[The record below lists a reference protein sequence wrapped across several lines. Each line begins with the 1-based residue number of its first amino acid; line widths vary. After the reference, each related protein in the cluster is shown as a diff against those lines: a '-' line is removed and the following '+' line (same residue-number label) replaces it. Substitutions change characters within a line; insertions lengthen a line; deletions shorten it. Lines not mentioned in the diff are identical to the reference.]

1 MKMMSCI
8 GCAALAAIAFGGD
21 QSGYLARIG
30 PAPLRFQP
38 PSKGPEVSVALPP
51 LAMSDP
57 PAPPSSEHEPTGTND
72 AVTVEESPETT
83 SASSPPPAQ
92 PAVVVEP
99 AFTPQM
105 LLQYFNHKGTN
116 ANGNESSVILPYQF
130 FPPSNPTI
138 PPPPSKAT
146 YTKQ

>member
-8 GCAALAAIAFGGD
+8 GSAALAAIAFGGD
-21 QSGYLARIG
+21 HSGYLPRIG

-38 PSKGPEVSVALPP
+38 PSKGPEVTVTLPP
-51 LAMSDP
+51 LVMSDP
-57 PAPPSSEHEPTGTND
+57 PAPPSEHEVIITND
-72 AVTVEESPETT
+72 TVTVEEAPETT
-83 SASSPPPAQ
+83 PTPPPQQ

-105 LLQYFNHKGTN
+105 LLQYFNHRGANT
-116 ANGNESSVILPYQF
+116 NGNESSVILPYQF
-130 FPPSNPTI
+130 FPPANPTI
-138 PPPPSKAT
+138 PAPPSKAT

>member
-1 MKMMSCI
+1 MKTLSLI
-8 GCAALAAIAFGGD
+8 GLAAAGVIAFGGNPP
-21 QSGYLARIG
+21 GYLSRIG

-38 PSKGPEVSVALPP
+38 PPKGPEVTVILPP

-57 PAPPSSEHEPTGTND
+57 PAPAHEVITNET
-72 AVTVEESPETT
+72 VTVEAPEQPAPTVV
-83 SASSPPPAQ
+83 SS

-105 LLQYFNHKGTN
+105 LLQFFNRNGTN
-116 ANGNESSVILPYQF
+116 ATNLEPSVFVPYQF
-130 FPPSNPTI
+130 TPPSMPVI
-138 PPPPSKAT
+138 PAPPSKAT

>member
-21 QSGYLARIG
+21 HSGYLPRIG

-38 PSKGPEVSVALPP
+38 PSKGPEITVTLPP

-57 PAPPSSEHEPTGTND
+57 PAPPPEHEVIITND
-72 AVTVEESPETT
+72 TVTVEEAPETE
-83 SASSPPPAQ
+83 PAPTTQQ

-105 LLQYFNHKGTN
+105 LLQFFNRKGTN

-130 FPPSNPTI
+130 LPPSNPTI
-138 PPPPSKAT
+138 PAPPSKAT

>member
-8 GCAALAAIAFGGD
+8 GCAALTAIAFGGD
-21 QSGYLARIG
+21 HSGYLPRIG

-38 PSKGPEVSVALPP
+38 PSKGPEITVTLPP
-51 LAMSDP
+51 LVMSDP
-57 PAPPSSEHEPTGTND
+57 PTPPSEHEVIITND
-72 AVTVEESPETT
+72 SVTVEEAPETS
-83 SASSPPPAQ
+83 SASSPPPPQ

-105 LLQYFNHKGTN
+105 LLQFFNHRGTN
-116 ANGNESSVILPYQF
+116 AHGSESSVILPYQF
-130 FPPSNPTI
+130 LPPSNATI

>member
-8 GCAALAAIAFGGD
+8 GCTALAAIAFGGD
-21 QSGYLARIG
+21 HSGYLARIG

-38 PSKGPEVSVALPP
+38 PSKGPEVTVTLPP
-51 LAMSDP
+51 LVMSDP
-57 PAPPSSEHEPTGTND
+57 PAPPSEPAVIITND
-72 AVTVEESPETT
+72 TVTVEEPSETAPT
-83 SASSPPPAQ
+83 PLPQQ

-116 ANGNESSVILPYQF
+116 GNGNESSVILPYQF
-130 FPPSNPTI
+130 LPPLNPTI
-138 PPPPSKAT
+138 PAPPSKAT

>member
-8 GCAALAAIAFGGD
+8 GCAALTAIAFGGD
-21 QSGYLARIG
+21 HSGYLPRIG

-38 PSKGPEVSVALPP
+38 PSKGPEITVTLPP
-51 LAMSDP
+51 LVMSDP
-57 PAPPSSEHEPTGTND
+57 PAPPSDREVIITND
-72 AVTVEESPETT
+72 TVTVEEAPET
-83 SASSPPPAQ
+83 ALPPPPPQQ
-92 PAVVVEP
+92 PTVVVEP

-105 LLQYFNHKGTN
+105 LLQYFNQRGTN
-116 ANGNESSVILPYQF
+116 AHGGESSVILPYQF
-130 FPPSNPTI
+130 LPPSNPTI

>member
-21 QSGYLARIG
+21 HSGYLARIG

-38 PSKGPEVSVALPP
+38 PSKGPEVTVILPP

-57 PAPPSSEHEPTGTND
+57 PAPGAEHEVIITND
-72 AVTVEESPETT
+72 TVTIEEAPETT
-83 SASSPPPAQ
+83 SAASPPPKQ

-105 LLQYFNHKGTN
+105 LLQYFNHRATN
-116 ANGNESSVILPYQF
+116 ANDNESSVILPYQF
-130 FPPSNPTI
+130 LPPSNPTI
-138 PPPPSKAT
+138 PAPPSKAT